1 MIQKSCQIFSD
12 TVVKNT
18 KMYSITVKIY
28 SSSQQS
34 LKNNFFEISD
44 IVTLEVFLKRSTS
57 RQLLTPDLDYAKLN
71 REDRLHL
78 PREKCP
84 PICFAYKLF
93 SWECPFKAHWWEAVV
108 GLWRASNESWHHH
121 IFAAHADPRKRN
133 WCSRSWL
140 LMRSVLTVW

>member
-44 IVTLEVFLKRSTS
+44 SDFRGLLKEVNFSSTS
-57 RQLLTPDLDYAKLN
+57 Y
-71 REDRLHL
+71 
-78 PREKCP
+78 
-84 PICFAYKLF
+84 
-93 SWECPFKAHWWEAVV
+93 S
-108 GLWRASNESWHHH
+108 
-121 IFAAHADPRKRN
+121 
-133 WCSRSWL
+133 
-140 LMRSVLTVW
+140 